1 MVTKKLVHDLDVCFK
16 RLLVKPS
23 MVHIRETQM
32 LMVALTGRFVV
43 ALTGPCGCDM
53 PGLKPLLA
61 YSRFMVAV
69 LPGAEALGGLSRGTD
84 RPYFGGALPGT

>member
-69 LPGAEALGGLSRGTD
+69 LPGA
-84 RPYFGGALPGT
+84 

>member
-1 MVTKKLVHDLDVCFK
+1 MATKKLVHDLDVCFK

-53 PGLKPLLA
+53 PGLKPLLV
-61 YSRFMVAV
+61 YSRCWPIAVSWWLFCLALKPLVA
-69 LPGAEALGGLSRGTD
+69 
-84 RPYFGGALPGT
+84 